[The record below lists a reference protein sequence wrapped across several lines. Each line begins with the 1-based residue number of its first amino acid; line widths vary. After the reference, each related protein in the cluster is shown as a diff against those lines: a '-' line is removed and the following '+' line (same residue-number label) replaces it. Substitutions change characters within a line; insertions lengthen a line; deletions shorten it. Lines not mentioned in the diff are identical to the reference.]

1 MTWQNHLYGDE
12 NNRGLIQ
19 KLSQRA
25 GMIKRLSYIMPPHL
39 LKIIANG
46 IFFSL
51 LSYGI
56 QIYGSVSG
64 LDTYLEGSGRHQA
77 MTREDSHKIQ
87 VVMNIV
93 LRALTKLDKETPINV
108 LLDSSKHLS
117 FHQMCAY
124 YSTCLVKK
132 ILTAKEPSSLFQSL
146 SQSLRPLSERSR
158 RTGYAVHLNRNLS
171 LSRESFLY

>member
-1 MTWQNHLYGDE
+1 
-12 NNRGLIQ
+12 
-19 KLSQRA
+19 
-25 GMIKRLSYIMPPHL
+25 MPPHL

-87 VVMNIV
+87 VVM
-93 LRALTKLDKETPINV
+93 
-108 LLDSSKHLS
+108 HLS

-124 YSTCLVKK
+124 YSICLVKK

-146 SQSLRPLSERSR
+146 SQSLQPLSEIPR
-158 RTGYAVHLNRNLS
+158 RTGYTVHLNRNLT
-171 LSRESFLY
+171 LSRESFLYQGPKLYSKLPESLTSIEISSTFRKKLKCWVQQNVPIYM